1 MASVRRLTTNQCLN
15 ILMKKKHATEEDTW
29 KDEYKSRH
37 KDVSKHSRRHG
48 KYSPHMNH
56 CKSETNTPTS
66 SSDLIVPMKFPWHHV
81 WFAGILTL
89 TVLFTAVGLGTVI
102 LLVTA
107 YTDYCCGLFESCE
120 SKINKAKLCLVISYF
135 VIFLLISLASILI
148 LLAKYN
154 YITMVRFSNA
164 TLWSSTTVPWA
175 K

>member
-1 MASVRRLTTNQCLN
+1 
-15 ILMKKKHATEEDTW
+15 MKKKHATEEDTW
-29 KDEYKSRH
+29 KDEYQSRH
-37 KDVSKHSRRHG
+37 KDVSKHGRRHG
-48 KYSPHMNH
+48 KYSPHVNH
-56 CKSETNTPTS
+56 FKSETSTS
-66 SSDLIVPMKFPWHHV
+66 TISSDLIVPIKFPWYQV

-107 YTDYCCGLFESCE
+107 YTDYCCGLFESYE
-120 SKINKAKLCLVISYF
+120 SKITKTKLCLLISYF

-154 YITMVRFSNA
+154 YITMVRFPNT
-164 TLWSSTTVPWA
+164 TLWSSATVPWA